1 MTSRA
6 EAAVSRQPSNAA
18 MAAAAFHPGAACRE
32 VGPAPLSSS
41 SLFPANQLSDCAKLS
56 TGRRPR
62 MCFNGAVEI
71 DNALADRGEGGASA
85 AAAAG
90 LGGNSGLTQ
99 RMIDFLDQQPCP
111 AVGHAEQSRARRDR
125 SSRADRLQKRDLAR
139 PDAVS
144 ACEIDTN
151 GKTWTGHGAL
161 APGKQGGES
170 RASPPNR
177 QVTCSQFTAD
187 G

>member
-1 MTSRA
+1 SRGLRFQPTSFSGASITTSTEAGGPAATTRSTRSGTSTLRPAESMTSRA
-6 EAAVSRQPSNAA
+6 EAPVSRQPSNAA
-18 MAAAAFHPGAACRE
+18 MAAAAFHASAACRE
-32 VGPAPLSSS
+32 IGPAPLSSS

-85 AAAAG
+85 PAAAG

-111 AVGHAEQSRARRDR
+111 A
-125 SSRADRLQKRDLAR
+125 
-139 PDAVS
+139 
-144 ACEIDTN
+144 
-151 GKTWTGHGAL
+151 
-161 APGKQGGES
+161 
-170 RASPPNR
+170 
-177 QVTCSQFTAD
+177 
-187 G
+187 